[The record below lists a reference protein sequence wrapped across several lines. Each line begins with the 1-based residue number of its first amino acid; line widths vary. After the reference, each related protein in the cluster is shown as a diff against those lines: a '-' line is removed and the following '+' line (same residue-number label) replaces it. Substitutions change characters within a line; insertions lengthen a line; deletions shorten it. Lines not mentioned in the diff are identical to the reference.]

1 MAYTQNL
8 GVERLIPGTQQAH
21 EVVND
26 ALDVFDRAI
35 AGIETIDFS
44 TGNSKTLTGGEST
57 AAMLQATGAT
67 AACDATV
74 QAVPK
79 VWIIIND
86 TSYTLTV
93 KTAGQATPPTVAAGA
108 VNLLFC
114 DGTIVR
120 LVG

>member
-1 MAYTQNL
+1 MSYTSNI

-44 TGNSKTLTGGEST
+44 TGNSKILTGGEST

-93 KTAGQATPPTVAAGA
+93 KTDGQTTPPTVAAGA
-108 VNLLFC
+108 AKLLFC